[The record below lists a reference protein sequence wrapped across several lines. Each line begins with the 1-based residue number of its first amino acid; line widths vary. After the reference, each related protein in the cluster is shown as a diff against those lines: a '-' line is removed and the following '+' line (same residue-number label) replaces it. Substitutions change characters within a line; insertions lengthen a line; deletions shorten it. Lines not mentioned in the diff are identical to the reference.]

1 MVQSSM
7 NHMITNQNIT
17 ASLENFC
24 EKPNITDFF
33 YLYLRK
39 VFSDMNIFQGSF
51 SNLIFENEEER
62 TIFCIYPDNRFHNLA
77 PKFETLSIPYCVARM
92 FFRTN

>member
-1 MVQSSM
+1 MVQSSI
-7 NHMITNQNIT
+7 NHMITSQYIT
-17 ASLENFC
+17 ASLVNVC
-24 EKPNITDFF
+24 EKSNITDFF